1 MTTTYE
7 QRYNRRLELAETAR
21 KLQDKII
28 ALIGNDA
35 YINFGIKRNHIV
47 EVSFI
52 SGEVGDFVQN
62 ENMSPEKIKSFISS
76 NYSTVDKLYNL
87 SDRYE
92 NAEQF
97 KLLVKSIMVEID
109 RTAMALLGNNL
120 EEALALLDDLNHTR
134 CQMAMLKFQ
143 MNSHYGRSTI

>member
-7 QRYNRRLELAETAR
+7 QRYNRRVELAETAR

-47 EVSFI
+47 EVSVI

-62 ENMSPEKIKSFISS
+62 ENMSPEKIKSFISI